1 MLPVV
6 LRSLGISFQPVLRLF
21 AVNRQVV
28 DEIIVGMRS
37 QTGLPMGSQLG
48 PQEYR
53 DIRPGVFGQQRDKF
67 LAGRIWPPRGEHR
80 CSALPFRSE
89 EHTSELQSLMRISYA
104 VLCLKKKKYQ

>member
-67 LAGRIWPPRGEHR
+67 LAGRI
-80 CSALPFRSE
+80 RSE
-89 EHTSELQSLMRISYA
+89 EHTSELQSLMRMSYA
-104 VLCLKKKKYQ
+104 VFCLKKKTPQNTNIKQHSQTIQT